1 VHGSLPRREN
11 VSRAPRARQTEV
23 SDSSSVNS
31 VTLPLLLD
39 PRRARMAQV
48 VLAFLSLVAPA
59 EAQTRGLFRIER
71 STNRN
76 VVEYDLRL
84 SRDGT
89 PDPKDPVSVYWIM
102 LEEGGRREG
111 LTFFERQFAY
121 GVDVT
126 PGRDGLMLHL
136 AALRDR
142 AVVVRRRG
150 ERWEAQTTIAGHLS
164 TLRRIWV
171 QADNAL
177 FGPVVKFVEVTGV
190 DVESGL
196 ARTERIRPS

>member
-1 VHGSLPRREN
+1 MSETR
-11 VSRAPRARQTEV
+11 
-23 SDSSSVNS
+23 SVNA
-31 VTLPLLLD
+31 VTLPVLLD
-39 PRRARMAQV
+39 PRRTRMAQA
-48 VLAFLSLVAPA
+48 VLAFLALVAPA
-59 EAQTRGLFRIER
+59 DAQTRGLFRIER

-84 SRDGT
+84 SREGV
-89 PDPKDPVSVYWIM
+89 PDSKDPVSVYWIM

-126 PGRDGLMLHL
+126 PGHDGLILHL

-142 AVVVRRRG
+142 PIVVRRRA
-150 ERWEAQTTIAGHLS
+150 ERWEAQTMIAGRLA

-171 QADNAL
+171 QAEGGVL
-177 FGPVVKFVEVTGV
+177 GPTVKFVDVTGV
-190 DVESGL
+190 DVESGRV
-196 ARTERIRPS
+196 RTERIQSH

>member
-1 VHGSLPRREN
+1 
-11 VSRAPRARQTEV
+11 
-23 SDSSSVNS
+23 
-31 VTLPLLLD
+31 
-39 PRRARMAQV
+39 MAQA
-48 VLAFLSLVAPA
+48 VLAFLALVAPA

-84 SRDGT
+84 SRDGA

-102 LEEGGRREG
+102 LEEGGRLEG

-126 PGRDGLMLHL
+126 PGRDGLTLHL

-142 AVVVRRRG
+142 SVHVRRRG
-150 ERWEAQTTIAGHLS
+150 ERWEAQTMIAGHLAA
-164 TLRRIWV
+164 LRRIWV
-171 QADNAL
+171 QSESGVL
-177 FGPVVKFVEVTGV
+177 GPNVKFVEVTGI
-190 DVESGL
+190 DVESG
-196 ARTERIRPS
+196 RVRSERITAN

>member
-1 VHGSLPRREN
+1 M
-11 VSRAPRARQTEV
+11 
-23 SDSSSVNS
+23 NS
-31 VTLPLLLD
+31 VTLPVLLD
-39 PRRARMAQV
+39 PRRTRMAQA
-48 VLAFLSLVAPA
+48 VLAFLALVAPA

-84 SRDGT
+84 SRDGA

-121 GVDVT
+121 GVDVSA
-126 PGRDGLMLHL
+126 GRDGLVLHV

-142 AVVVRRRG
+142 PIHVRRRG
-150 ERWEAQTTIAGHLS
+150 ERWEAQTMIAGHLA

-171 QADNAL
+171 QADGGVL
-177 FGPVVKFVEVTGV
+177 GPGVKFVEVTGL
-190 DVESGL
+190 DVESGRV
-196 ARTERIRPS
+196 RTERIASH